1 MLVGFAPGSSTDV
14 AMRLIGP
21 RLGEILGQNVLV
33 DNRAGAGGNI
43 AAELTAKAPADGY
56 TLLFANGGIAI
67 AQSYY
72 TKLEY
77 SALKDLAPVALVTS
91 MPHIV
96 CSNLAFP
103 AKTIKE
109 LVTLA
114 KTRPGDI
121 MFSSAG
127 IGNSDHMAG
136 ELFGYM
142 TGTKYTHVPNK
153 GGPQALQQVV
163 RELQRGTQTVVAG
176 FAQQPVHVGL
186 RRAQHLAQGVQAG
199 LDVFVRQHGL
209 VRRLAARG
217 LADAAH
223 PGQVEFARH
232 GAQRL
237 RALAPLRA
245 EPLPVEQEPLVV
257 RERGRLDLVA
267 QALQRVAMD
276 AREQSPLAPLLARR
290 RGAAV
295 VGGED
300 VGGRHNKARRVR
312 GNGRLCY
319 RPTQPRSRLVALA

>member
-1 MLVGFAPGSSTDV
+1 MTLTSKTALLAVATLAACGAVTAQAQNYPVKPVRVLVGFAPGSSTDV

-43 AAELTAKAPADGY
+43 AAELTAKAAADGY

-77 SALKDLAPVALVTS
+77 NALKDLAPVALVTS

-109 LVTLA
+109 LVALA

-121 MFSSAG
+121 LFSSAG

-153 GGPQALQQVV
+153 GGPQALQQVISG
-163 RELQRGTQTVVAG
+163 EVV
-176 FAQQPVHVGL
+176 
-186 RRAQHLAQGVQAG
+186 
-199 LDVFVRQHGL
+199 
-209 VRRLAARG
+209 
-217 LADAAH
+217 
-223 PGQVEFARH
+223 
-232 GAQRL
+232 
-237 RALAPLRA
+237 
-245 EPLPVEQEPLVV
+245 
-257 RERGRLDLVA
+257 
-267 QALQRVAMD
+267 
-276 AREQSPLAPLLARR
+276 
-290 RGAAV
+290 
-295 VGGED
+295 
-300 VGGRHNKARRVR
+300 
-312 GNGRLCY
+312 
-319 RPTQPRSRLVALA
+319 

>member
-1 MLVGFAPGSSTDV
+1 MTLTSKTALLAVATLAACGAVTAQAQNYPVKPVRVLVGFAPGSSTDV

-43 AAELTAKAPADGY
+43 AAELTAKAAADGY

-77 SALKDLAPVALVTS
+77 NALKDLAPVALVTS

-109 LVTLA
+109 LVALA

-121 MFSSAG
+121 LFASAG

-153 GGPQALQQVV
+153 GGPQALQQVISG
-163 RELQRGTQTVVAG
+163 EVV
-176 FAQQPVHVGL
+176 FYM
-186 RRAQHLAQGVQAG
+186 AG
-199 LDVFVRQHGL
+199 LPVCLPHVKSGR
-209 VRRLAARG
+209 VRG
-217 LADAAH
+217 LAVTTAKRSPAAPDIPTMQEAGVKGYEHSLWNAVFAPINTPAAIVTKVSEEFGRAVKSPEVLEKFASFGIDAVATS
-223 PGQVEFARH
+223 P
-232 GAQRL
+232 AQFDQYF
-237 RALAPLRA
+237 RA
-245 EPLPVEQEPLVV
+245 EVDKWAKVV
-257 RERGRLDLVA
+257 R
-267 QALQRVAMD
+267 QANLRVD
-276 AREQSPLAPLLARR
+276 
-290 RGAAV
+290 
-295 VGGED
+295 
-300 VGGRHNKARRVR
+300 
-312 GNGRLCY
+312 
-319 RPTQPRSRLVALA
+319 